1 MPDLLVELFSEEI
14 PARMQRGAAD
24 DLKALLM
31 KRLADAGLPAASAAS
46 YVTPRRLALHLTGV
60 PAHQPDRREERKG
73 PRVGAPE
80 QAVNGFLKAAG
91 LASLDQAEKRDTG
104 KGEFWFAVSDV
115 KGRPSREVLPAL
127 LADAVTA
134 LSWPKSMRWRDTR
147 FAWVRPLRSMIG
159 LFDGQVLSG
168 GLALGATRPGGAS
181 VGYAANGGA
190 DGNFVGFGSHTR
202 GHRFLAPA
210 EIAIERFADYRD
222 KLAQAF
228 VEIDPAARRARI
240 ERQAGELAA
249 AHQLSLVDDP
259 ALLDEVTGLVEWPV
273 ALIGRID
280 AAFMALPPEVLT
292 TAMRTHQKYFAL
304 RARDGSLAPNFIVV
318 ANLETADGGAAI
330 VAGNER
336 VLRARLSDAKFFWDL
351 DRRTSLDSFARKLD
365 QRVFHA
371 KLGTVADKVKRIE
384 ELASHLAGL
393 LRIDPTPAARA
404 ARLAKADLSSGM
416 VGEFPELQGVMGR
429 YYALEQGEPASVADA
444 IAMHYAP
451 AGPDDVC
458 PSAPVSVAVALAD
471 KLDTLAGFFA
481 IDERPTGSKDP
492 FALRRAALG
501 ILRIVAE
508 NGLRLPMRELFARAL
523 ALHAGQL
530 LSSSHGAVIDALL
543 GFLADR
549 LKVYLRGAHV
559 RHDLVEAVF
568 RLREDDFVR
577 LRLRVDALAQFLGSE
592 TGESLLVAFRRAV
605 NILRIEE
612 KRDGKSYSGPAA
624 ADLMR
629 QSEETALKRALEAIR
644 PAVTQAI
651 ASDDFVAAMSRL
663 GSLRTSVDA
672 FFDAVTVNCPETELR
687 QNRLR
692 LLSDIRDTF
701 LEVADFSAIEGTSDD
716 GKHRDHQ
723 VGL

>member
-1 MPDLLVELFSEEI
+1 MPELLVELFSEEI
-14 PARMQRGAAD
+14 PARMQRGAAE
-24 DLKALLM
+24 DLKTLLM
-31 KRLADAGLPAASAAS
+31 KRLADAGLPAESAAS
-46 YVTPRRLALHLTGV
+46 YATPRRVALHLTGV

-73 PRVGAPE
+73 PRVGAPA

-91 LASLDQAEKRDTG
+91 LTSLDQAEKRDTG
-104 KGEFWFAVSDV
+104 KGEFWFAISDI
-115 KGRPSREVLPAL
+115 KGRPSRDILPEL
-127 LADAVTA
+127 LVGAIAS

-147 FAWVRPLRSMIG
+147 LAWVRPLHAMIG
-159 LFDGQVLSG
+159 LFDGQVLAG
-168 GLALGATRPGGAS
+168 GLQLGSTRPGGAP
-181 VGYAANGGA
+181 VGFAARA
-190 DGNFVGFGSHTR
+190 DGDPNVVGFGNRTR

-210 EIAIERFADYRD
+210 EIEVAAFADYRA

-228 VEIDPAARRARI
+228 VEIDPAARRERI
-240 ERQAGELAA
+240 RRQAGELAA

-280 AAFMALPPEVLT
+280 DGFMALPPEVLT
-292 TAMRTHQKYFAL
+292 TSMRTHLKFFAL
-304 RARDGSLAPNFIVV
+304 RAAGGRLAPRFVV
-318 ANLETADGGAAI
+318 VSNMATADHGAAI

-336 VLRARLSDAKFFWDL
+336 VLRARLSDAQFFWDL
-351 DRRTSLDSFARKLD
+351 DRKTPLASFAQKLD

-371 KLGTVADKVKRIE
+371 KLGTVADKVARVE
-384 ELASHLAGL
+384 ALAAHLAGL
-393 LRIDPTPAARA
+393 LKADPAQAARA

-429 YYALEQGEPASVADA
+429 YYAREQGEPAAVADA
-444 IAMHYAP
+444 IAAHYAP
-451 AGPDDVC
+451 AGPEDAC
-458 PSAPVSVAVALAD
+458 PSAPVSVALALAD

-508 NGLRLPMRELFARAL
+508 NGLRLPMRALFERAL
-523 ALHAGQL
+523 ARYPTPLA
-530 LSSSHGAVIDALL
+530 APPAPIVEALL

-549 LKVYLRGAHV
+549 LKVYLRAAAV
-559 RHDLVEAVF
+559 RHDLIEAVF
-568 RLREDDFVR
+568 RLNEDDFVR
-577 LRLRVDALAQFLGSE
+577 LRTRVDALAQFLGSA
-592 TGESLLVAFRRAV
+592 TGASLLVAFRRAV

-612 KRDGKSYSGPAA
+612 KKDGRSYNGPAA
-624 ADLMR
+624 PDLMR
-629 QSEETALKRALEAIR
+629 QSEETALKQALEAVR
-644 PAVTQAI
+644 PAVTHAI
-651 ASDDFVAAMSRL
+651 ASDDFIGALSRL
-663 GSLRTSVDA
+663 GSLRAPVDA
-672 FFDAVTVNCPETELR
+672 FFDAVTVNCPETDLR

-701 LEVADFSAIEGTSDD
+701 LDVADFSAIEGTSDD

>member
-1 MPDLLVELFSEEI
+1 MPELLVELFSEEI
-14 PARMQRGAAD
+14 PARMQRGAAE
-24 DLKALLM
+24 DLKTLLM
-31 KRLADAGLPAASAAS
+31 KRLADAGLPAESGAS
-46 YVTPRRLALHLTGV
+46 YVTPRRLTLHLTGV

-73 PRVGAPE
+73 PRVGAPD

-91 LASLDQAEKRDTG
+91 LASLGQAEKRDTG
-104 KGEFWFAVSDV
+104 KGEFWFAVSEV
-115 KGRPSREVLPAL
+115 KGRPSRDILPEL
-127 LADAVTA
+127 LVGAVTA

-147 FAWVRPLRSMIG
+147 FAWVRPLRAMVG
-159 LFDGQVLSG
+159 LFDGQVLAG
-168 GLALGATRPGGAS
+168 GLQLGSSR
-181 VGYAANGGA
+181 A
-190 DGNFVGFGSHTR
+190 DGAAAGFVARAGDDPAVVGFGKRTR

-210 EIAIERFADYRD
+210 EIEVEQFADYRD
-222 KLAQAF
+222 KLAKAF
-228 VEIDPAARRARI
+228 VEIDPAVRRDRI
-240 ERQAGELAA
+240 ERQAEQLAA
-249 AHQLSLVDDP
+249 SHQLTLVEDP

-273 ALIGRID
+273 ALIGSID
-280 AAFMALPPEVLT
+280 SAFMGLPPEVLT
-292 TAMRTHQKYFAL
+292 TAMRMHQKYFAL
-304 RARDGSLAPNFIVV
+304 RAHDGTLASHFVV
-318 ANLETADGGAAI
+318 VSNMVTADNGAAI

-351 DRRTSLDSFARKLD
+351 DRKTPLERFAQKLD

-371 KLGTVADKVKRIE
+371 KLGTVADKVTRVE
-384 ELASHLAGL
+384 ALAAHLAGL
-393 LRIDPTPAARA
+393 LKIDPTGAARA

-429 YYALEQGEPASVADA
+429 YYALAQGEPVEIGDA
-444 IAMHYAP
+444 IAAHYAP
-451 AGPDDVC
+451 AGPDDAC
-458 PSAPVSVAVALAD
+458 PTAPLSVALALAD

-501 ILRIVAE
+501 VLRLVAE
-508 NGLRLPMRELFARAL
+508 NGLRLPMRALFERAL
-523 ALHAGQL
+523 ACYPAAPAAGR
-530 LSSSHGAVIDALL
+530 AAIVDALL

-549 LKVYLRGAHV
+549 LKVYLRAANV

-577 LRLRVDALAQFLGSE
+577 LRKRVDALGGFLGGE
-592 TGESLLVAFRRAV
+592 TGQSLLVAFRRAV

-612 KRDGKSYSGPAA
+612 KNDARSYNGPAA

-629 QSEETALKRALEAIR
+629 QPEETALKQALEAIR

-651 ASDDFVAAMSRL
+651 AGDDFVGAMTRV
-663 GSLRTSVDA
+663 GSLRAPVDA
-672 FFDAVTVNCPETELR
+672 FFEAVTVNCPETDLR

-723 VGL
+723 VGV